1 MCAYLAA
8 MWMGPSVRYFERRLT
23 IRLGGKERRIPAA
36 VISGV
41 ELLFMGAVLGWLFY
55 LGSSRLLAQARL
67 FMVRLPEWLSEADR
81 VLTGLFLSLEEKM
94 GLMPESLV
102 GLAREL
108 VRDASEAVRQASL
121 PLLMTNSVSVLAWA
135 VRAVVFLVLFFVA
148 AVMTLEEM
156 DEIREKKSG
165 SIFHREF
172 SVLGRRI
179 ASAGSAWFKTQLV
192 IMAVTAMICTL
203 GLTLLGNPYSVLLG
217 LGSGSWTPFRCSG
230 PERCWSPGEPSFFWS
245 ASGGG
250 GRCSFLSTASAI
262 LSGSSWRPKSWEA
275 AWAFR
280 RWRPCSPCM
289 WAWNCLACPAFF

>member
-1 MCAYLAA
+1 MGKPGKKLKKIFLILGITGAVYGGFKYLLPLVVPFLCAYLAA

-36 VISGV
+36 VIGGV

-121 PLLMTNSVSVLAWA
+121 PLQRPGLCGPGCGISGA
-135 VRAVVFLVLFFVA
+135 LFC
-148 AVMTLEEM
+148 
-156 DEIREKKSG
+156 
-165 SIFHREF
+165 
-172 SVLGRRI
+172 GR
-179 ASAGSAWFKTQLV
+179 SHDPG
-192 IMAVTAMICTL
+192 
-203 GLTLLGNPYSVLLG
+203 GNG
-217 LGSGSWTPFRCSG
+217 
-230 PERCWSPGEPSFFWS
+230 
-245 ASGGG
+245 
-250 GRCSFLSTASAI
+250 
-262 LSGSSWRPKSWEA
+262 
-275 AWAFR
+275 
-280 RWRPCSPCM
+280 
-289 WAWNCLACPAFF
+289 